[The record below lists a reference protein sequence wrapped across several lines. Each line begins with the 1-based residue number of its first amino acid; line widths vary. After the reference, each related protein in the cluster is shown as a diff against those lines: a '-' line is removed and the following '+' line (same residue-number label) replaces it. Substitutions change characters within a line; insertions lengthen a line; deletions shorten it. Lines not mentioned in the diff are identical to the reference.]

1 VKKKILVADDDP
13 GIQDI
18 FRLILEREGFEV
30 QMIPNGNQILKNQ
43 FYLPD
48 IFILDKQLS
57 GVDGLDICRFLKKQ
71 KRTAHLPVI
80 MVSANPSIGILASE
94 AGADDYVEKPFEVKY
109 LLKKIQTHIMD
120 ENVPVPDPAG

>member
-43 FYLPD
+43 FHLPD

-80 MVSANPSIGILASE
+80 MVSANPNIGVLASE

-109 LLKKIQTHIMD
+109 LLKKIQTHIMS
-120 ENVPVPDPAG
+120 ENAPVPDPAG